1 MAQVMGDVGRWILLG
16 CLLLPA
22 SVLGSQETGK
32 VIQINKVHHQP
43 LRVGLAEPVALPCLF
58 LLQPST
64 SLGPSE
70 PSDPPRIK
78 WSKVQSATGQ
88 PEDISVL
95 VAKDNVVK
103 ISKGYEGRVSLPSY
117 PHRRYN
123 ATLLLW
129 AARASDA
136 GLYRCEIVAGIHDE
150 QDLVPLEVTGV
161 VFHYRAASNR
171 YALTFPEA
179 QEACRENSAAIASP
193 THLQAAFEDGYDN
206 CDAGWLADRTVRY
219 PITLS
224 RPGCYGDRNSLPGVR
239 SYGER
244 DTQEA
249 YDVYCFSREL
259 QGKVFY
265 ASSPGRLT
273 FQAAQKYCVSRGA
286 LLATTGQLY
295 LAWREGLDQCD
306 PGWLADGSV
315 RYPIR
320 IPRKKCGGEE
330 PGVRTIYQFP
340 NRTGFPDPAMKFDAF
355 CFKARQ
361 QAKKQE
367 SLKDREPVDQDPEG
381 SRDWGIENVLVE
393 HDTDLPLLSQNE
405 LFPKDNDDSIMS
417 GDSKELGRD
426 PYGPSHK
433 APIPSLEEDEQLQL
447 VTDLPAGK
455 ETGKGRTAATKA
467 PLLGG
472 DSKDPP
478 PFASSPETPDKDQ
491 LLSRAD
497 QAPIHTSKQQ
507 DLGQANTT
515 DESANISQTLA
526 VSPSL
531 AEEGFPTEGVTH
543 SVYPTWLQGTAHRS
557 IPPGTASPNLQQ
569 PSRTHIPKGH
579 PMDPTLAPAVT
590 TLREHPVA
598 TAVTSTFAALPEST
612 RKSIYTGLNGRYFQ
626 EGQEDPGVEGDPEGN
641 TASPTAFPVLA
652 LEVQKMVDNSIAP
665 PGGAEPSPA
674 SSLGVSLNFPV
685 SNEVEGNRL
694 AASVDQGHHPEM
706 TFSPASF
713 SVQDVGA
720 EEAIRPPQIPD
731 PPESQSFPTDHQHPD
746 TLMPAVANGALY
758 PQEVG
763 TVAEEEDAPLG
774 TSIRGDYPQ
783 GLPQALD
790 NEGGFSGNENVMP
803 TIPTNAPHQRPEAHP
818 DEGSAQP
825 EYDSQGTPEKAVSF
839 VEEVPGPG
847 FQAQH
852 DSLGVSQGLM
862 EKDGLYSDKQQRETG
877 LLNVAGEEA
886 TLEESTQ
893 RSEDPAELRG
903 RGAVTL
909 PPEDIPSLTPDNFY
923 PHVARL
929 VSREPEAW
937 LAAGDNQDGRE
948 ATTDVKPK
956 EPQETEGLAPTDGTA
971 STETLSLLEP
981 NEPQDAVSHGAG
993 GHLEANVTGS
1003 GRHTG
1008 AALPEAVGTIGLG
1021 LVHWRDGATA
1031 GPSVHSEADLYT
1043 STWFVPDKDVEALT
1057 QHVNKEEDQTPWSL
1071 SDTGISLL
1079 LQGMSEPTSPQ
1090 RARDLHPSMGP
1101 SIHPSKEAVETGQA
1115 GYLPVTPGELLGIF
1129 PMEAD
1134 SGSGEERREV
1144 FTVEGVVSLAWA
1156 EETNGSSLAEADPC
1170 DHEPCLHG
1178 GTCQSDGNISSCTC
1192 PQGFT
1197 GENCEIDI
1205 DDCLSTP
1212 CQNGGTCIDE
1222 TNSFVC
1228 LCLPSYGGNLCD
1240 RDTEGCEHSW
1250 HKFQGHCY
1258 RYVAHRRSWED
1269 AERDCRRR
1277 SGHLTSIHSREEHNF
1292 INSFGYENTWI
1303 GLNDRIVEQDFQWTD
1318 NTGLQYENWQE
1329 NQPDNFFA
1337 GGEDCVVLV
1346 SHETGKW
1353 NDVPCNYN
1361 LPYVCKKDTVLC
1373 GSPPSVEN
1381 AYPLGK
1387 RKKKEK
1393 YSVHSTVRYQCEKG
1407 FIQRHLP
1414 TIRCHDDGTWDQPRI
1429 LCTKP
1434 RRAHRTRR
1442 HHRHQHHQHHQHHHH
1457 KSRKDR
1463 RKRPKRPKLD
1473 WTEEDGNYF

>member
-1 MAQVMGDVGRWILLG
+1 MVQFTGNVGCWILLG
-16 CLLLPA
+16 CLLLPT

-43 LRVGLAEPVALPCLF
+43 LQVGLAEPVALPCLF

-64 SLGPSE
+64 SLGPNDL
-70 PSDPPRIK
+70 PDPPRIK

-103 ISKGYEGRVSLPSY
+103 ISKGYEGRVSLPGY
-117 PHRRYN
+117 PHHRYN

-136 GLYRCEIVAGIHDE
+136 GLYRCEVVVGIHDE

-171 YALTFPEA
+171 YALTFSEA
-179 QEACRENSAAIASP
+179 QQACQENSAVIASP
-193 THLQAAFEDGYDN
+193 AHLQAAFEDGYDN

-244 DTQEA
+244 DAQEA

-273 FQAAQKYCVSRGA
+273 FQAARKYCVSRGA

-306 PGWLADGSV
+306 PGWLADGSI

-330 PGVRTIYQFP
+330 PGVRTVYQFP
-340 NRTGFPDPAMKFDAF
+340 NRTGFPDPATKFDAF
-355 CFKARQ
+355 CFKARP

-367 SLKDREPVDQDPEG
+367 GPRDQDPVDQDPEG
-381 SRDWGIENVLVE
+381 SHDSGIENVLVE
-393 HDTDLPLLSQNE
+393 HDANLPLLSQNE

-426 PYGPSHK
+426 PYSPLHK
-433 APIPSLEEDEQLQL
+433 VPIPLLEEDEQLQL
-447 VTDLPAGK
+447 VTDLPVGRG
-455 ETGKGRTAATKA
+455 TGMERTAATEA
-467 PLLGG
+467 SLLGA
-472 DSKDPP
+472 DSNDPP
-478 PFASSPETPDKDQ
+478 SYIFSPDTPDKDG
-491 LLSRAD
+491 SFISVD
-497 QAPIHTSKQQ
+497 QALTHMSKQQ
-507 DLGQANTT
+507 DMGHVGTT
-515 DESANISQTLA
+515 QESTNIGQTLG

-531 AEEGFPTEGVTH
+531 AEDGVTTGGVSH
-543 SVYPTWLQGTAHRS
+543 SIYPTWPQGTTHRL
-557 IPPGTASPNLQQ
+557 IPPGTASPNLPQ
-569 PSRTHIPKGH
+569 PSRAHLPKGH
-579 PMDPTLAPAVT
+579 PTVFSTLAPAMT
-590 TLREHPVA
+590 RHRDQLIT
-598 TAVTSTFAALPEST
+598 TAVTSASSALPEST
-612 RKSIYTGLNGRYFQ
+612 RKSIYIGLNGRYFQ
-626 EGQEDPGVEGDPEGN
+626 EGQEHPGIDGDLEGN
-641 TASPTAFPVLA
+641 TETPTALPLLA
-652 LEVQKMVDNSIAP
+652 LQVQKMADNSIAP
-665 PGGAEPSPA
+665 PGGAESTLAPSLDV
-674 SSLGVSLNFPV
+674 SSNFPV

-694 AASVDQGHHPEM
+694 AASVDQGAPEM
-706 TFSPASF
+706 TFSPVFF
-713 SVQDVGA
+713 SVQDIGA
-720 EEAIRPPQIPD
+720 EEAVHPPQILD
-731 PPESQSFPTDHQHPD
+731 PLESQSFPTEHQHSD
-746 TLMPAVANGALY
+746 TSLSALANGVLN
-758 PQEVG
+758 PQEVA
-763 TVAEEEDAPLG
+763 TVTEDEDAPLG

-783 GLPQALD
+783 GLLQGVD
-790 NEGGFSGNENVMP
+790 NEDGFSGNENVMP
-803 TIPTNAPHQRPEAHP
+803 TIPTDTQQQRHEARP
-818 DEGSAQP
+818 NEERAQS

-839 VEEVPGPG
+839 VEEVPGPN

-852 DSLGVSQGLM
+852 HSLGVSQGLM
-862 EKDGLYSDKQQRETG
+862 EEDSLYSAKQQSETHLFNMASEG
-877 LLNVAGEEA
+877 AILK
-886 TLEESTQ
+886 ESGQ
-893 RSEDPAELRG
+893 HSEDLAELRG
-903 RGAVTL
+903 QGAVTL
-909 PPEDIPSLTPDNFY
+909 PPEVVPSLTPDNFY

-937 LAAGDNQDGRE
+937 LAASDDQDGQE
-948 ATTDVKPK
+948 AMTDVKLK
-956 EPQETEGLAPTDGTA
+956 EPLERVSLVPTDGTVA
-971 STETLSLLEP
+971 AETLSLRETKGL
-981 NEPQDAVSHGAG
+981 QDAVNHDAG
-993 GHLEANVTGS
+993 GHLEANTTIHS
-1003 GRHTG
+1003 HQTG
-1008 AALPEAVGTIGLG
+1008 AVLPEAVGTVGHG
-1021 LVHWRDGATA
+1021 LVHWQHGDAT
-1031 GPSVHSEADLYT
+1031 GSPVHSEADLHT
-1043 STWFVPDKDVEALT
+1043 LTWLILDKDVEALT
-1057 QHVNKEEDQTPWSL
+1057 QYAHKEDQTSWSS
-1071 SDTGISLL
+1071 SDTGFSLS
-1079 LQGMSEPTSPQ
+1079 MSEPTSPQ
-1090 RARDLHPSMGP
+1090 QSHGFSPSLGP
-1101 SIHPSKEAVETGQA
+1101 FIHPSKEAAETGEDNV
-1115 GYLPVTPGELLGIF
+1115 GYLPVTQGELQGFF
-1129 PMEAD
+1129 PMEAEI
-1134 SGSGEERREV
+1134 GSGEERREA
-1144 FTVEGVVSLAWA
+1144 FAVERVVSRAWT
-1156 EETNGSSLAEADPC
+1156 EEANDSSL
-1170 DHEPCLHG
+1170 
-1178 GTCQSDGNISSCTC
+1178 
-1192 PQGFT
+1192 
-1197 GENCEIDI
+1197 DI
-1205 DDCLSTP
+1205 DDCLSAP

-1240 RDTEGCEHSW
+1240 RDTEGCDHNW

-1258 RYVAHRRSWED
+1258 RYFAHRRSWED

-1277 SGHLTSIHSREEHNF
+1277 SGHLTSIHSWEEHNF
-1292 INSFGYENTWI
+1292 INSFGHENTWI

-1318 NTGLQYENWQE
+1318 NTGLQYENWRE

-1381 AYPLGK
+1381 AYPIG
-1387 RKKKEK
+1387 KKKEK
-1393 YSVHSTVRYQCEKG
+1393 YSVHSTVRYQCEEG
-1407 FIQRHLP
+1407 FVQRHLP
-1414 TIRCHDDGTWDQPRI
+1414 TIKCHVNGTWDRPRI

-1434 RRAHRTRR
+1434 RRSHRTRR
-1442 HHRHQHHQHHQHHHH
+1442 HHRSRHQHHQHHRH

-1463 RKRPKRPKLD
+1463 RKHPKRPKLD